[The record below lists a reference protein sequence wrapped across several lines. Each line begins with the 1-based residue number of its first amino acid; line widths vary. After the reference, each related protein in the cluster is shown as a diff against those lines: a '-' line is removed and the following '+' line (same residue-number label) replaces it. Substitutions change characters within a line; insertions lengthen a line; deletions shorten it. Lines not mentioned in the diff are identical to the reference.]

1 VARFR
6 ADRESSDYENIL
18 KNCKF
23 EKEVDISRPSPSST
37 WPTLDEIEIQYRGGG
52 GCPCSP
58 LESYHSGES
67 RESFQL
73 SIHDR
78 ALLSSF
84 GDLPLP
90 CLHNYNFFF
99 FHFQSHSI
107 FEPSGISTRAERWN
121 GIKLWGGFRTLTPSS
136 SITNLSIISE
146 LQPLFPLLVTRLSN
160 FCMHS

>member
-1 VARFR
+1 MRSEVARFR

-23 EKEVDISRPSPSST
+23 EEEVDISRPSPSST
-37 WPTLDEIEIQYRGGG
+37 WPTLDEIEIRYRGGG
-52 GCPCSP
+52 ECPCSP

-99 FHFQSHSI
+99 FHFQSHSML

-121 GIKLWGGFRTLTPSS
+121 GIKLWGGASAP
-136 SITNLSIISE
+136 
-146 LQPLFPLLVTRLSN
+146 
-160 FCMHS
+160 